1 MGKTVEIKSPDS
13 LQAYTMILF
22 LRRDVISVLIISCSE
37 TQWGIWGTFRFSGI
51 PKKPIL
57 NPFSTISSIIE
68 SFVMS
73 FQFSLKFLML
83 PATNSDVP
91 HCYLVNLVFGK
102 SIALL
107 SCPSL
112 PLSRALL
119 GRMQTFWSIGCRCWW
134 LGLFEWVYVIFPTV
148 WTVWTDRIFN

>member
-83 PATNSDVP
+83 PATNSDVLP
-91 HCYLVNLVFGK
+91 L
-102 SIALL
+102 LL
-107 SCPSL
+107 SESSFWEVYCSTFLSISSLKQSPSGKNANFL
-112 PLSRALL
+112 EY
-119 GRMQTFWSIGCRCWW
+119 W
-134 LGLFEWVYVIFPTV
+134 LQMLMAWIV
-148 WTVWTDRIFN
+148 WMGICYFSHCMNCMDGQNF